1 MGVCGCV
8 SLCVG
13 GCEKGECVGERERG
27 CVCLCV
33 GGCEKG
39 ECVGGRERGWVSRRH
54 GQRWAVAN

>member
-8 SLCVG
+8 SL
-13 GCEKGECVGERERG
+13 CVGERERG

-39 ECVGGRERGWVSRRH
+39 ECVG
-54 GQRWAVAN
+54 